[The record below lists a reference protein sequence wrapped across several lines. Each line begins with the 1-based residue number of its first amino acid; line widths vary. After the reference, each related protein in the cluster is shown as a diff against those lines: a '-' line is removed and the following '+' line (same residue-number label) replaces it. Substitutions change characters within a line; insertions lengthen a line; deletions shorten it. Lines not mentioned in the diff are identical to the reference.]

1 MKKLH
6 VFPGV
11 CGLDTV
17 ITTETN
23 EDEELVLNIQS
34 KCPAVMKL
42 ADELKEPLDA
52 YSICFSKPGTG
63 EIYEKASKVLIHGAC
78 PTAAG
83 IIKCIE
89 AEAGLAL
96 AKDVSFVFE

>member
-11 CGLDTV
+11 CGLDSV
-17 ITTETN
+17 ITADTN
-23 EDEELVLNIQS
+23 EDEELILTVES

-42 ADELKEPLDA
+42 AESLEQPLDP
-52 YSICFSKPGTG
+52 YSICFSKPGSG
-63 EIYEKASKVLIHGAC
+63 EIYEKASKVLLHGAC

-96 AKDVSFVFE
+96 AKDVEMRFE

>member
-6 VFPGV
+6 VYPGV

-17 ITTETN
+17 ITAETN
-23 EDEELVLNIQS
+23 EDEEIVLDIQS

-42 ADELKEPLDA
+42 AEELKEPLDA
-52 YSICFSKPGTG
+52 YSICFSRPGSG
-63 EIYEKASKVLIHGAC
+63 EIYDKAARCLIHGAC

-83 IIKCIE
+83 IVKCIE

-96 AKDVSFVFE
+96 AKDVSMVFE